1 MDLQQMTDRMHAGMR
16 RSLTLFG
23 GRLALLFIGLGA
35 LAVGLATNGASGIP
49 IVAAQM
55 PYLLSGLGIGL
66 GLILFGSALM
76 IVQAAREDRARL
88 ERKFDDLLSAM
99 QGLTHPPNGAAPADL
114 KGLVVAGA
122 SSYHTP
128 GCTLVEGREEARYLT
143 PHEARSRMLQPC
155 RVCQPDSAGTEP
167 RTEVLPPVR

>member
-1 MDLQQMTDRMHAGMR
+1 MNVQQMTDRMHAGMR

-66 GLILFGSALM
+66 GLIMFGSALM
-76 IVQAAREDRARL
+76 VVQAAREDRARL
-88 ERKFDDLLSAM
+88 ERKLDELVSAM
-99 QGLTHPPNGAAPADL
+99 HGLAHPAGAAPADL

-128 GCTLVEGREEARYLT
+128 GCRLVEGRDEARYLT
-143 PHEARSRMLQPC
+143 PNEARSRMLQPC

-167 RTEVLPPVR
+167 ATQVLPPVR